1 MIDKIIHEPARLKI
15 MIVLLTVQSCDFT
28 FLLRQTSLTRGN
40 LSTHLRKIEQ
50 AGYISI
56 TKKFVEK
63 VPSTMISL
71 TSAGR
76 KALRVYRCEMHDM
89 LAQMEV

>member
-28 FLLRQTSLTRGN
+28 FLQRQTDLTRGN
-40 LSTHLRKIEQ
+40 LSTHLKKIEQ

-56 TKKFVEK
+56 AKKFVEK
-63 VPSTMISL
+63 VPCTMISL
-71 TSAGR
+71 TRAGR
-76 KALRVYRCEMHDM
+76 KALRVYRRKMQDM
-89 LAQMEV
+89 LAQMNV

>member
-63 VPSTMISL
+63 VPCTMISL

-76 KALRVYRCEMHDM
+76 KALRVYRREMHDM